1 MSNIVDFANPPEP
14 ELSEQDTI
22 LLAWLQDTPK
32 KELSTEMLKA
42 MDEVDKDLFKG
53 CF

>member
-1 MSNIVDFANPPEP
+1 MSKIVNFANPPEP
-14 ELSEQDTI
+14 ELSGQDTI
-22 LLAWLQDTPK
+22 LLAWLQDAPE
-32 KELSTEMLKA
+32 KELSTEMLNA

>member
-1 MSNIVDFANPPEP
+1 MSKIVDFANPSEP

-22 LLAWLQDTPK
+22 LLAWLQDTTK
-32 KELSTEMLKA
+32 TELSTEMLKA

>member
-1 MSNIVDFANPPEP
+1 MSKIVDFANPPEP

-32 KELSTEMLKA
+32 TELSAEMFKA

>member
-1 MSNIVDFANPPEP
+1 MSQVIDFANPPETD
-14 ELSEQDTI
+14 LSEQDTI
-22 LLAWLQDTPK
+22 LLAWLQDTPQE
-32 KELSTEMLKA
+32 ELSTEMLKA